1 MRFFPLLLV
10 CLFMFSQ
17 SALAW
22 NKKGH
27 AAIANIAEANL
38 TPAAREKVQAL
49 LRDDRNASN
58 QLSGRTTLAEIAS
71 WPDEIRKADKQRTY
85 AGWHS
90 RNNPVCQTKPGVC
103 WFGRCVD
110 RNLQRYAAVL
120 KDERAT
126 HRERNEALK

>member
-1 MRFFPLLLV
+1 MLA

-49 LRDDRNASN
+49 LRDDLNASN

-71 WPDEIRKADKQRTY
+71 WPDEIRKADKERTY

-90 RNNPVCQTKPGVC
+90 RNNPVCQTKLGVC
-103 WFGRCVD
+103 WFDRCVD

-120 KDERAT
+120 NDERAP
-126 HRERNEALK
+126 HRVRNEALK